1 MARMGQTFRSS
12 LYWKVIGVPLTYLI
26 QSLGIKLRP
35 FKNFENFSERVHS
48 RLTRFLLG
56 NKSVFVCVFRRKI
69 RVFSTIVNDFNRK
82 YFPVW
87 L

>member
-1 MARMGQTFRSS
+1 M
-12 LYWKVIGVPLTYLI
+12 IGVPLTYLI

-56 NKSVFVCVFRRKI
+56 KKSVFVCVSEEDFL
-69 RVFSTIVNDFNRK
+69 FSAIVNDFNRK
-82 YFPVW
+82 YFPV
-87 L
+87 